1 MTLFG
6 ELSYLSLASITLT
19 VFLAYVIG
27 CIVYRLYLSP
37 IAAFPGPPLAAVT
50 WYYEFYYDAICG
62 GRYIF
67 KIKDM
72 HKRYGP
78 IVRINPEELHIE
90 TSTFYDELY
99 APGGK
104 KKRNLNP
111 QFEHQFGA
119 PNSTFATVDHDLH
132 RMRRSALSPFFS
144 KASVR
149 RLQPVIWEKVDKL
162 LRRLDEFKNTGQPV
176 RMDIAYAAF
185 TNDVI
190 MEYSFNHSRDRLQ
203 KPDFG
208 EPAQEAVL
216 AMSKVVH
223 WMKHY
228 HWLIYLAQLI
238 PPWIVSW
245 ISPTVANVL
254 EDEPSFTRENVAQ
267 VHQIMND
274 KDRLGVGKQSKTIFH
289 DLLANPDLPVSEKSV
304 ERLGQEAKILVAGG
318 TETTSWTL
326 SVITYYLLSQPHT
339 LSRLR
344 AELIA
349 SIPDPTASVGI
360 EVLEHLPYLTA
371 VIQEGL
377 RLSYGSVG
385 RLARVSPDEAVTF
398 HDEKR
403 AKDWIIPPGTPMSM
417 NSVFVHHD
425 PTIFPEP
432 SKFSPERWIE
442 AEKEG
447 KRLNRYLVSFTK
459 GSRSCV
465 GINLAYAELYICVSR
480 IFRLYSCTEDEM
492 SGKGGWLE
500 LFETSNE
507 DVEFATDMF
516 IPATRQGSK
525 GVRMLVKGI

>member
-1 MTLFG
+1 MALFE
-6 ELSYLSLASITLT
+6 ELSPSSVVTIALTLL
-19 VFLAYVIG
+19 LAYLIG
-27 CIVYRLYLSP
+27 CAVYRLYLSP
-37 IAAFPGPPLAAVT
+37 IASFPGPPLAAVT
-50 WYYEFYYDAICG
+50 WFYEFYYDAICG

-67 KIKDM
+67 KVKDM

-90 TSTFYDELY
+90 TSAFYDELY

-111 QFEHQFGA
+111 QFKHQFGA
-119 PNSTFATVDHDLH
+119 PDSALSTTEHDLH

-162 LRRLDEFKNTGQPV
+162 LKRLDGLKNTGHPV

-190 MEYSFNHSRDRLQ
+190 MQYSFSHSRERLQ
-203 KPDFG
+203 KYDFG
-208 EPAQEAVL
+208 EAAQEAVL

-228 HWLIYLAQLI
+228 HWLINMGQLI

-254 EDEPSFTRENVAQ
+254 EDERSFTRDNVVQ

-274 KDRLGVGKQSKTIFH
+274 KDTGAGKQPKTIFH
-289 DLLANPDLPVSEKSV
+289 DLLANPNLPVSEKSV

-326 SVITYYLLSQPHT
+326 SVITYYLLSQPDT

-344 AELIA
+344 TELIA
-349 SIPDPTASVGI
+349 SIPDHTAHVGI

-377 RLSYGSVG
+377 RLSYGAVA
-385 RLARVSPDEAVTF
+385 RLARVSPDEAVIF
-398 HDEKR
+398 HDDKR
-403 AKDWIIPPGTPMSM
+403 GKDWVIPPGTPMSM
-417 NSVFVHHD
+417 NAVFVHHD
-425 PTIFPEP
+425 PAIFPEP
-432 SKFSPERWIE
+432 SKFRPERWIE

-447 KRLNRYLVSFTK
+447 KRLNGYLVSFTK
-459 GSRSCV
+459 GSRSCL
-465 GINLAYAELYICVSR
+465 GINLAYAELYICVSKL
-480 IFRLYSCTEDEM
+480 FRLYHGADDET
-492 SGKGGWLE
+492 GAKGGRLE
-500 LFETSNE
+500 LFETSNK

-516 IPATRQGSK
+516 IPATRKGSK
-525 GVRMLVKGI
+525 GVRLLVKGD

>member
-1 MTLFG
+1 MALFE
-6 ELSYLSLASITLT
+6 ELSPSSVATITLT
-19 VFLAYVIG
+19 LLLAYLIG
-27 CIVYRLYLSP
+27 CAVYRLYLSP
-37 IAAFPGPPLAAVT
+37 IASFPGPPLAAVT
-50 WYYEFYYDAICG
+50 WFYEFYYDAICG

-67 KIKDM
+67 KVKDM

-90 TSTFYDELY
+90 PSAFYDELY

-111 QFEHQFGA
+111 QFKHQFGA
-119 PNSTFATVDHDLH
+119 PDSTFSTIEHDLH

-162 LRRLDEFKNTGQPV
+162 LERLHGLRNTGHPV

-190 MEYSFNHSRDRLQ
+190 MQYSFSHSRERLQ
-203 KPDFG
+203 KHDFG

-228 HWLIYLAQLI
+228 HWLIYMGQLI

-254 EDEPSFTRENVAQ
+254 EDER
-267 VHQIMND
+267 
-274 KDRLGVGKQSKTIFH
+274 
-289 DLLANPDLPVSEKSV
+289 SV

-326 SVITYYLLSQPHT
+326 SVITYYLLSQPDT
-339 LSRLR
+339 LSRLST
-344 AELIA
+344 ELIA
-349 SIPDPTASVGI
+349 SIPDPTAHIGI

-377 RLSYGSVG
+377 RLSYGSVA
-385 RLARVSPDEAVTF
+385 RLARVSPDEAVIF
-398 HDEKR
+398 HDDKR
-403 AKDWIIPPGTPMSM
+403 GKDWVIPPGTPMSM
-417 NSVFVHHD
+417 NAVFVHHD
-425 PTIFPEP
+425 PAIFPEP
-432 SKFSPERWIE
+432 SKFRPERWIE

-447 KRLNRYLVSFTK
+447 KRLNGYLVSFTK
-459 GSRSCV
+459 GSRSCL

-480 IFRLYSCTEDEM
+480 MFRLYHGAENET
-492 SGKGGWLE
+492 GAKGGRLE
-500 LFETSNE
+500 LFETSNK

-516 IPATRQGSK
+516 IPATRKGSK
-525 GVRMLVKGI
+525 GVKLLVKGD